1 MPKKTFRKAKGL
13 RLLEETKQRLRLQ
26 QEARTIAR
34 IEQLDIET
42 CERLGRQ
49 LQLEHLE
56 LNGELDCSETD
67 TARQYTLNLSDG
79 EEDLT
84 SEQNNSTVKTVNIN
98 KSSSILET
106 PDLFVPY
113 KFYHKEPQFNHE
125 RNGDRA

>member
-1 MPKKTFRKAKGL
+1 MPKTKPNKSKGE

-34 IEQLDIET
+34 IEPLEIEA

-49 LQLEHLE
+49 LQLEHRE
-56 LNGELDCSETD
+56 LSGELECSETD
-67 TARQYTLNLSDG
+67 TARQYTLFWSDS

-84 SEQNNSTVKTVNIN
+84 SEQNHSTVETVNVL

-106 PDLFVPY
+106 PD
-113 KFYHKEPQFNHE
+113 
-125 RNGDRA
+125 

>member
-1 MPKKTFRKAKGL
+1 MPKKKLSLDEGK

-34 IEQLDIET
+34 IEELNIEA

-49 LQLEHLE
+49 LQLEYKE
-56 LNGELDCSETD
+56 LNGELECSETD
-67 TARQYTLNLSDG
+67 TVRQYTLVLSDS

-84 SEQNNSTVKTVNIN
+84 SEQNGSSTDETVGSN

-106 PDLFVPY
+106 PD
-113 KFYHKEPQFNHE
+113 
-125 RNGDRA
+125 

>member
-1 MPKKTFRKAKGL
+1 MPKKTLRKAKGL
-13 RLLEETKQRLRLQ
+13 KLLEETKQRLKLQ

-34 IEQLDIET
+34 IEQLDIEA
-42 CERLGRQ
+42 CERLGKQ

-67 TARQYTLNLSDG
+67 IARQYTLNLSDS

-84 SEQNNSTVKTVNIN
+84 SEQNNSTVETVNVN

-106 PDLFVPY
+106 PD
-113 KFYHKEPQFNHE
+113 
-125 RNGDRA
+125 